1 MFGLLLLISRPR
13 YKVEKNI
20 EIDLFIANDEQ
31 NMSAQSGKYSDIVG
45 IQLVMGSVV
54 QLDMLQISW
63 TYLEPAEL
71 VLLQDIWDTGMGNFN
86 PTSQNGLQSTNAK
99 SVL

>member
-1 MFGLLLLISRPR
+1 
-13 YKVEKNI
+13 
-20 EIDLFIANDEQ
+20 
-31 NMSAQSGKYSDIVG
+31 
-45 IQLVMGSVV
+45 MGSVV